1 MGGLKNRQVKRGA
14 ERQRVA
20 RPAPALRFPGGLG
33 ASAAPEGLFV
43 GFASPAK
50 ELCKQVLGPSLRRG
64 VKEVDTTL
72 VSNSRRFVSTAE

>member
-50 ELCKQVLGPSLRRG
+50 ELRKQVLGPSLRRR
-64 VKEVDTTL
+64 VKVVVVSFRQLSSRVPSL
-72 VSNSRRFVSTAE
+72 V

>member
-1 MGGLKNRQVKRGA
+1 MSGLKNRQVKRGA

-50 ELCKQVLGPSLRRG
+50 ELRKQVLGPSSEAKSQSG
-64 VKEVDTTL
+64 
-72 VSNSRRFVSTAE
+72 RRFVSTAE